1 MSINKE
7 NIEEYIFDYLEGN
20 LTTEQIS
27 EFRDYINSDSEAKME
42 LEDWKKSYVSDNIR
56 LDSSEF
62 SSLKKSNKIYYWLS
76 GVAAAFL
83 LGSIFTYS
91 IIGNNIDEPNNQNT
105 SEIKIEDSKVDE
117 SINNIEEV
125 ETENIVIQEINNN
138 PSEVKLKEIEHIE
151 SIKINEDVN
160 TVESREI
167 NLDSSETNREIIT
180 EKVRI
185 NNNKQQPEEKKK
197 AVDVIELNS
206 EGF

>member
-1 MSINKE
+1 MNINKE

-56 LDSSEF
+56 IDSSEF

-83 LGSIFTYS
+83 LGPIFTYS

-185 NNNKQQPEEKKK
+185 NNNEQQPEEKKK